1 MNKQIENISN
11 TIDYI
16 ENHLTEKLSLEIIA
30 LALNYSKYHLHRLF
44 KKTVGMTIHDYIL
57 RRKLS
62 EAAKYLV
69 FSHRSILEIALLSGY
84 ESQQAFSF
92 SFKQMYKKSPNQYR
106 EDQIYYPLQLKYTL
120 HPLLESDNTKT
131 DWENKINYATLNDIT
146 KWMDLVTLI
155 IDGFPNLQEKEYL
168 LILREAIN
176 NKQAFILY
184 EKEIAIGIMIFNYS
198 TGSID
203 FFGVH
208 PQFRQKQI
216 EQAFINKILKL
227 WNNDIIIT
235 TFREQDKADLH
246 QRQTI
251 KQLGFLE
258 AELLYEYG
266 YPTQKFILFN
276 KEDYYNE

>member
-1 MNKQIENISN
+1 MNKQIKNISN

-16 ENHLTEKLSLEIIA
+16 ENHLTEKLSLETIA
-30 LALNYSKYHLHRLF
+30 LSLNYSKYHLHRIF

-69 FSHRSILEIALLSGY
+69 FSHKSILEIALLSGY

-120 HPLLESDNTKT
+120 HPLESDNTKT
-131 DWENKINYATLNDIT
+131 NWENKINYATLNDIT

-155 IDGFPNLQEKEYL
+155 IDGFPNLQNEQYL
-168 LILREAIN
+168 TALKKAIKNNLAYILIE
-176 NKQAFILY
+176 
-184 EKEIAIGIMIFNYS
+184 EEIAIGAMIFNNS
-198 TGSID
+198 TGNIE
-203 FFGVH
+203 FFGIH

-216 EQAFINKILKL
+216 EQAFLNKILKL
-227 WNNDIIIT
+227 WNDDITIT
-235 TFREQDKADLH
+235 TFRENDKADLN
-246 QRQTI
+246 QRQII
-251 KQLGFLE
+251 KQLGFVE
-258 AELLYEYG
+258 AELLYEYS
-266 YPTQKFILFN
+266 YPTQKFILSN

>member
-1 MNKQIENISN
+1 MNKQIKNISN

-106 EDQIYYPLQLKYTL
+106 EDQIYYPLQLKFTL
-120 HPLLESDNTKT
+120 HPLESDNTKT
-131 DWENKINYATLNDIT
+131 NWENKINYATLNDIT

-155 IDGFPNLQEKEYL
+155 IDGFPNLQNEQYL
-168 LILREAIN
+168 TALKKAIKNNLAYILIE
-176 NKQAFILY
+176 
-184 EKEIAIGIMIFNYS
+184 EEIAIGAMIFNNS
-198 TGSID
+198 TGNIE
-203 FFGVH
+203 FFGIH

-216 EQAFINKILKL
+216 EQAFLNKILKL
-227 WNNDIIIT
+227 WNDDITIT
-235 TFREQDKADLH
+235 TFRENDKADLN
-246 QRQTI
+246 QRQII
-251 KQLGFLE
+251 KQLGFVE
-258 AELLYEYG
+258 AELLYEYS
-266 YPTQKFILFN
+266 YPTQKFILSN